1 MSDILDMLSSGATHH
16 AAEHAFTEAGWR
28 PCGAGDW
35 AIENRDESV
44 AELVEIVRRIHEHAL
59 RELPWCGPGD
69 AASRETTLSEDFAR
83 RRQEIELAQ
92 AELTLEEDPALMQR
106 RAALS
111 SRFFGRSE

>member
-59 RELPWCGPGD
+59 RELPWCGPGMPRRGRRR
-69 AASRETTLSEDFAR
+69 SPRTSHEGAR
-83 RRQEIELAQ
+83 RSSSPKR
-92 AELTLEEDPALMQR
+92 
-106 RAALS
+106 S
-111 SRFFGRSE
+111 SRWKKTLLSCSGGPR